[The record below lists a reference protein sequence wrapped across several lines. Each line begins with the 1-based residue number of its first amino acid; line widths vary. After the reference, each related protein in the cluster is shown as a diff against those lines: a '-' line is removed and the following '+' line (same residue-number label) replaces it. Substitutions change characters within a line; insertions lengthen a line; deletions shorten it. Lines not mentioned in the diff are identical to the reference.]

1 MGKPMLVY
9 AIEAANEA
17 KIFDEIMVSTE
28 DEHIA
33 EIARQWGAKV
43 PFFRTQKTAD
53 DYATTQD
60 VLKEV
65 LGKYRDL
72 GENFDILCCIYPCVP
87 FLTGEILRQ
96 AYQIFINSNAYKLI
110 PVVEYDAPIQRAF
123 VLTEDKF
130 LVYREPENALKRSQD
145 LAPTYH
151 DVGMFYFYKLPQTN
165 SKILPFFM
173 HAQETQDI
181 DTPEDWAFAELKYKV
196 LHHA

>member
-1 MGKPMLVY
+1 MGKPMLAY
-9 AIEAANEA
+9 AIAAANEA
-17 KIFDEIMVSTE
+17 KIFNEIMVSTE

-33 EIARQWGAKV
+33 ETAKQWGAKV

-60 VLKEV
+60 VLREV
-65 LGKYRDL
+65 WEKYHDL
-72 GENFDILCCIYPCVP
+72 GQIFDVLCCIYPCVP
-87 FLTGEILRQ
+87 FLTGEILTQ
-96 AYQIFINSNAYKLI
+96 AYQTFINSNASKLI
-110 PVVEYDAPIQRAF
+110 PVVEYDFPIQRAF

-130 LVYREPENALKRSQD
+130 LTYREPENALKRSQD
-145 LAPTYH
+145 LALTYH
-151 DVGMFYFYKLPQTN
+151 DVGMFYFYKLPQIN